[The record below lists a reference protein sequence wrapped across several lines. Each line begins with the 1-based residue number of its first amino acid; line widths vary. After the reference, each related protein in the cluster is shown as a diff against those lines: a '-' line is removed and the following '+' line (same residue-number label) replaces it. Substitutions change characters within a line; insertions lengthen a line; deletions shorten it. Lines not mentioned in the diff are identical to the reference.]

1 MKQLFSRSRISSRNR
16 FNSTLLSTGLVFSLL
31 LTSQANSD
39 TLEQIYE
46 LALENDAQLRAD
58 RAAYEAGKES
68 YNIGRASL
76 LPSISGSGS
85 YSKSEGNSEG
95 TRYNTFTSTAQDFDT
110 DDGTTRTTWGA
121 NLTQPLFN
129 MAAWYGFKQGKI
141 GNESAEATFSANQ
154 QTFLLRV
161 AEGYFNVLRAID
173 NLETSL
179 AEEKALSS
187 QLEQTKQR
195 FEVGLT
201 AITDVHDS
209 QAAFDSATATT
220 LQSRGQ
226 LGIAFEALE
235 VLTGQ
240 PAMSVAPIAENF
252 PVTNPTPLDRQE
264 WVNFALENNY
274 SLKKAKLNADNLE
287 LASKVSKSGHLPT
300 LSTTISYSNTDS
312 DTTAGVKLPDSVTD
326 TTSVTLNLNIPI
338 FSGGATTS
346 RSRQAYQNYIQAK
359 ELYNNAQRNTIQSA
373 RSSHLLVETSVA
385 TVKARQQAIISSQSA
400 LEATQAG
407 YEVGTRTLVDLLLS
421 QRSLYQAQRAYYTAL
436 YDYILNTLRLKE
448 AAGLLG
454 PQDILEL
461 NQHLEVENQV
471 SRAQYER

>member
-1 MKQLFSRSRISSRNR
+1 MKPLSFRPRLLSRSIRTASKWMG
-16 FNSTLLSTGLVFSLL
+16 TGLACSLL
-31 LTSQANSD
+31 LFGQAHSE
-39 TLEQIYE
+39 TLEEIYE

-58 RAAYEAGKES
+58 RAAYRAGKES
-68 YNIGRASL
+68 YNQGRAGL
-76 LPSISGSGS
+76 LPNISASGR
-85 YSKSEGNSEG
+85 YS
-95 TRYNTFTSTAQDFDT
+95 DT
-110 DDGTTRTTWGA
+110 DEDLDNTDSTIWSAT
-121 NLTQPLFN
+121 LTQPLFN
-129 MAAWYGFKQGKI
+129 MASWYSFKQGKV
-141 GNESAEATFSANQ
+141 GSESAEVLFAADQ

-173 NLETSL
+173 NLETAL
-179 AEEKALSS
+179 AEEKALNS

-209 QAAFDSATATT
+209 QAAYDSATATT

-240 PAMSVAPIAENF
+240 PATSVAPIAENF
-252 PVTNPTPLDRQE
+252 PVKNPEPLDRKE
-264 WVNFALENNY
+264 WVNFALENNLT
-274 SLKKAKLNADNLE
+274 LKRAKLNVE
-287 LASKVSKSGHLPT
+287 SSEFSSKISKSGHLPT
-300 LSTTISYSNTDS
+300 VTGSIDYTDQDIMGAQSDRATVGIS
-312 DTTAGVKLPDSVTD
+312 
-326 TTSVTLNLNIPI
+326 LNIPI
-338 FSGGATTS
+338 FSGGATSS
-346 RSRQAYQNYIQAK
+346 RSRQAYQNYVQAK

-385 TVKARQQAIISSQSA
+385 TVNAREQAIISSQSA

-436 YDYILNTLRLKE
+436 YDYIINTLRLKE
-448 AAGLLG
+448 AAGMLG

-461 NQHLEVENQV
+461 NEHLAVNNQV

>member
-1 MKQLFSRSRISSRNR
+1 MKLLFSRTKFSIRV
-16 FNSTLLSTGLVFSLL
+16 LGAGLTCSLL
-31 LTSQANSD
+31 IAGNASSD

-46 LALENDAQLRAD
+46 LALENDMQLRAD
-58 RAAYEAGKES
+58 RAAYEAGKEN
-68 YNIGRASL
+68 YNIGRAAL
-76 LPSISGSGS
+76 LPSISGTGS
-85 YSKSEGNSEG
+85 YSKSEGDTEG
-95 TRYNTFTSTAQDFDT
+95 SRFDT
-110 DDGTTRTTWGA
+110 DTLSVQDFESEDGSTRTSWGA
-121 NLTQPLFN
+121 SLTQPLFN

-141 GNESAEATFSANQ
+141 GSESAEVAFSANQ

-173 NLETSL
+173 NLETAI

-240 PAMSVAPIAENF
+240 PTMSVAPIAKNF
-252 PVTNPTPLDRQE
+252 PVKNPEPIDRQE

-274 SLKKAKLNADNLE
+274 TLKAAKLNAESLK
-287 LASKVSKSGHLPT
+287 LSSKISKSSHLPT
-300 LSTTISYSNTDS
+300 LTSSINYSNSDT
-312 DTTAGVKLPDSVTD
+312 DTTAGIKLPDSISD
-326 TTSVTLNLNIPI
+326 TTSISVNLNIPI
-338 FSGGATTS
+338 FAGGGTSS
-346 RSRQAYQNYIQAK
+346 RSRQAYQRYVQAK
-359 ELYNNAQRNTIQSA
+359 EQYNNAQRNTIQSA

-385 TVKARQQAIISSQSA
+385 TVHARSQAIVSSQSA

-448 AAGLLG
+448 AAGMLG
-454 PQDILEL
+454 PQDILDL
-461 NQHLEVENQV
+461 NQFLEINGQV
-471 SRAQYER
+471 SRTKYER